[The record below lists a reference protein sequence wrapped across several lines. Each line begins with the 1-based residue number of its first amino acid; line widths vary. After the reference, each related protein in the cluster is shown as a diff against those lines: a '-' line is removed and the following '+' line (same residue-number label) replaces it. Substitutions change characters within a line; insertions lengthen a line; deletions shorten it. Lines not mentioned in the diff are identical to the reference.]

1 MHKHEAGVSRFFI
14 YTVSALYK
22 ISGTGCNKYK
32 TRHTNIST
40 PSRTPR
46 STVGSYAPTVAR
58 NSYHLRAPRDH
69 IQSIDPPANRPGNTR
84 LGSRASG
91 STRAPRPMTRP
102 RNCRRAARAVRHR
115 TCPPLA
121 AAASAAWSHI
131 RIKHPII
138 PHAPWRPDRR
148 ISDLVHRIAPQDQL
162 IRKSHASLQQARA
175 TRIDTGHTDIESKT
189 YTARVNRHS
198 RSHPAQFPHPH
209 TSARPQS
216 TYSAACVPW
225 PVSRY
230 SRDDVM
236 HAAIAAPGSP
246 WAAWQRD
253 P

>member
-102 RNCRRAARAVRHR
+102 ELPARGACGPSPHMPPAGRCGLCCLVSHPHQASDHPTCAMAPGPSHLRSRSSHRSSGPTHPQIACLAATSTRNPHRHR
-115 TCPPLA
+115 T
-121 AAASAAWSHI
+121 
-131 RIKHPII
+131 
-138 PHAPWRPDRR
+138 
-148 ISDLVHRIAPQDQL
+148 HRHREQNI
-162 IRKSHASLQQARA
+162 H
-175 TRIDTGHTDIESKT
+175 
-189 YTARVNRHS
+189 
-198 RSHPAQFPHPH
+198 RSSQ
-209 TSARPQS
+209 
-216 TYSAACVPW
+216 
-225 PVSRY
+225 
-230 SRDDVM
+230 
-236 HAAIAAPGSP
+236 
-246 WAAWQRD
+246 
-253 P
+253 